1 MMSKNKFKV
10 GDEVRILVPPSA
22 VGMFERGSRGT
33 ITNVDY
39 FGCNVVA
46 YDNAVC
52 WYKKEE
58 LELVKE
64 AAENCNTCEKCMHN
78 SESRDIDG
86 SPCYLCRKNPVDN
99 RIDWFSEKREPDI
112 YEGDDVIV
120 KEPWEIQVVEGYEG
134 AFCECGHVLLIK
146 TPTLKT
152 WHPIKCPKCGFV
164 VNLFCGKIGE
174 KLGMSDLGPIVNSIG
189 ELGD

>member
-22 VGMFERGSRGT
+22 VDMFERGSRGT

-64 AAENCNTCEKCMHN
+64 AAENDVAKELFGYAIRYSGELMVGVVMAK
-78 SESRDIDG
+78 DIKEAKKIT
-86 SPCYLCRKNPVDN
+86 STSF
-99 RIDWFSEKREPDI
+99 RID
-112 YEGDDVIV
+112 
-120 KEPWEIQVVEGYEG
+120 
-134 AFCECGHVLLIK
+134 
-146 TPTLKT
+146 
-152 WHPIKCPKCGFV
+152 
-164 VNLFCGKIGE
+164 
-174 KLGMSDLGPIVNSIG
+174 VNSISDTDFTKISFDSDNLCEIYYG
-189 ELGD
+189 G